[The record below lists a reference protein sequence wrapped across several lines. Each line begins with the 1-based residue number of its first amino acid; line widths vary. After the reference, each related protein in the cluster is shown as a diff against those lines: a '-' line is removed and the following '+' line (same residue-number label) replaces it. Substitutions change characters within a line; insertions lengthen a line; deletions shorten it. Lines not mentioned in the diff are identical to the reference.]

1 MSVKVGCP
9 FLKLSMDKSLLM
21 PWVQIFPRGNSP
33 MHPIISVGENNVH
46 DMRHENVMKFLSE
59 RIIKNPNRIL
69 ITRDHGLV
77 IITID
82 GSGKL
87 EIIREKQ

>member
-1 MSVKVGCP
+1 MGCP

-21 PWVQIFPRGNSP
+21 PLVQVFALGNNL
-33 MHPIISVGENNVH
+33 MYAIISVGENSVH
-46 DMRHENVMKFLSE
+46 DMRHENVMKSLSE
-59 RIIKNPNRIL
+59 RVIKHPNRIF
-69 ITRDHGLV
+69 ITRDHGLI